1 MGVLYLYY
9 NNKTTNKMTYS
20 KFVQTAIETADL
32 TGVTKEDMQF
42 AYATFFSTFGETVT
56 KAIESVK
63 LLNSFNY

>member
-1 MGVLYLYY
+1 
-9 NNKTTNKMTYS
+9 MTYS

-32 TGVTKEDMQF
+32 TGVTKDDMQF